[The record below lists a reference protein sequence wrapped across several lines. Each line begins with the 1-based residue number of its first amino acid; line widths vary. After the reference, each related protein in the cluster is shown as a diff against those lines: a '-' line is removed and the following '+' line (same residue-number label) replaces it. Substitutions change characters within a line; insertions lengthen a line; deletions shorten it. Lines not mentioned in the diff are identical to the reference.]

1 MGLDYVKIDACENNC
16 MLYWKENSNRDE
28 CQVCGI
34 LGWKSSK
41 GSVRGNKVPHKVL
54 RYFPITPRLKRFFLS
69 KKTASYMTWHHDKH
83 VVDGL
88 LRHPTYSKAWKIFDE
103 IHKSFSSEKRNVRL
117 GLASDGFNP
126 YVNMST
132 SHNTWLVV
140 LVLYNLPP
148 WMCMKQSYFMLALLI
163 PGPKG
168 LGIKIDIYLQPL
180 IDELNKLCGMVIL
193 FNITYGFKVN
203 FCYSLIADKEVLL
216 LHTKVDLVVALGGD
230 GTVLW
235 VCAFTFILAIIFKSE
250 CIITS
255 KYYFRVLTLQL
266 HFILFSFFW

>member
-1 MGLDYVKIDACENNC
+1 MVYRTRYL
-16 MLYWKENSNRDE
+16 
-28 CQVCGI
+28 
-34 LGWKSSK
+34 K
-41 GSVRGNKVPHKVL
+41 GP
-54 RYFPITPRLKRFFLS
+54 
-69 KKTASYMTWHHDKH
+69 
-83 VVDGL
+83 
-88 LRHPTYSKAWKIFDE
+88 
-103 IHKSFSSEKRNVRL
+103 
-117 GLASDGFNP
+117 
-126 YVNMST
+126 
-132 SHNTWLVV
+132 
-140 LVLYNLPP
+140 
-148 WMCMKQSYFMLALLI
+148 
-163 PGPKG
+163 
-168 LGIKIDIYLQPL
+168 GIKIDVYLQPL